1 MSDEKKPARRW
12 NVYDKDVT
20 NNNAQPEKF
29 VKEWDDMIKQV
40 MSHGAVNMLALM
52 FNKMLNGKLSQI
64 EDVSDNDEASD
75 GVDDEEDEKDV

>member
-20 NNNAQPEKF
+20 NNNAPKL
-29 VKEWDDMIKQV
+29 VNVSDDIIKQI

>member
-20 NNNAQPEKF
+20 NNNAPKL
-29 VKEWDDMIKQV
+29 VNVSDDMIKQI